1 MKIDH
6 FDVVLEKEEDSP
18 FIGGDFIVG
27 SVKINVI
34 NKIEI
39 SKLTVS
45 LRGIIKTGWKNKK
58 SSGAIFESVVD
69 ILNETI
75 DLTSQIMKH
84 CDDNNHL
91 QCGLH
96 IISFEYKLP
105 FAVLSSIEQDN
116 LGCIRYTIQGILEIP
131 EDGFSEIVT
140 ERPILIFS
148 YLNLDAPHLLNS
160 TTVSDQ
166 AQINSCCSK
175 CRGTKRFIHTTV
187 TIGQLGIFPGD
198 QCLVKIEIDQ
208 DPIISCCNPLK
219 RHKNKERK
227 CISVSFCQQTTF
239 KSRNRYDPKIVDEK
253 SITLALASQSFHHD
267 CDINSTIVK
276 DITFDVPNLIPPTTI
291 NDNELISCCYFFK
304 IFSKNFYI
312 VVPVIVGSTRT
323 NIPEKANDLFV

>member
-18 FIGGDFIVG
+18 YIGGDFIVG
-27 SVKINVI
+27 SIKINVI
-34 NKIEI
+34 SKIEI

-58 SSGAIFESVVD
+58 SSAAIFESVVE
-69 ILNETI
+69 ILNETL
-75 DLTSQIMKH
+75 DLTSQILNH
-84 CDDNNHL
+84 CDDKNYL

-96 IISFEYKLP
+96 IISFQYKLP
-105 FAVLSSIEQDN
+105 FAVLSSIEQEN
-116 LGCIRYTIQGILEIP
+116 LGCIRYNIQAILEIP
-131 EDGFSEIVT
+131 EDGYSEIIT

-166 AQINSCCSK
+166 AEITNCCSK
-175 CRGTKRFIHTTV
+175 CRGRKRIINTTV

-198 QCLVKIEIDQ
+198 QCVVKIEVDQ
-208 DPIISCCNPLK
+208 DPVSSCCNPLK
-219 RHKNKERK
+219 RHKNKETK

-239 KSRNRYDPKIVDEK
+239 RSRNRFDPKIVDEK

-267 CDINSTIVK
+267 YDSNSTIVK
-276 DITFDVPNLIPPTTI
+276 DIVFPVPDLIPPTTI
-291 NDNELISCCYFFK
+291 NENELISCCYFFK

-323 NIPEKANDLFV
+323 NILEKTDDLFV